1 MQYKKVGII
10 GLGLIGGSIAKRLKA
25 NGCEVYTVKSK
36 SLDVERAKKWV
47 KKVFSALDELV
58 QEIDLLVIATPLSQ
72 IIPIAKKIKATRPL
86 LIVDVGSVKEQ
97 IVKEFCKLTRKNV
110 EFFSTHPM
118 AGSEKKGFEASDAD
132 LFEKAPWIVTPHRKN
147 RTSLDAWI
155 RSLGAKPISMSA
167 KEHDEKMALISHL
180 PTLISILLLKF
191 AKIQDPKSLRIAGPG
206 FKSMT
211 RLALG
216 NQELIKD
223 FFKSNAKNIQILQ
236 RKWLKFIR
244 DQSILDFV

>member
-1 MQYKKVGII
+1 MQYKKIGII
-10 GLGLIGGSIAKRLKA
+10 GLGLIGGSIAKRLKT
-25 NGCEVYTVKSK
+25 NGCEVYTIKSK
-36 SLDVERAKKWV
+36 SLDIKKAKKWV
-47 KKVFSALDELV
+47 KKIFSILDDLI
-58 QEIDLLVIATPLSQ
+58 QEIDLLVIATPLST

-86 LIVDVGSVKEQ
+86 LVVDVGSVKEQ

-110 EFFSTHPM
+110 EFLSTHPM

-132 LFEKAPWIVTPHRKN
+132 LFEGAPWIVTPHRKN
-147 RTSLDAWI
+147 KSSLDAWI
-155 RSLGAKPISMSA
+155 RSLGAKPVSMSA
-167 KEHDEKMALISHL
+167 KEHDEKIALISHL
-180 PTLISILLLKF
+180 PALISILLLKF
-191 AKIQDPKSLRIAGPG
+191 VKTQDPKSLRIAGPG

-223 FFKSNAKNIQILQ
+223 FFKLNTKNIQAIH

-244 DQSILDFV
+244 NQSILDLS